1 MKAIQ
6 FTFATICLT
15 VTFLA
20 ATGCNNNQ
28 APATPASSST
38 TEVVNTTTKSSFERV
53 IKHVAGETIL
63 KEAPRNIAILDYSYI
78 DYLTALEMKPGSTV
92 SFVDNELPPYLS
104 EQVQADEITFLGP
117 IGGVNPEKVLA
128 ADPDLI
134 IGTSPGQEKIYDQ
147 LSKISNTIL
156 LSQSAFDWRHTLNE
170 FANIIGKEDKAIQ
183 LIANYDE
190 KMKASAELVKATI
203 GNESVLFLRVLEKD
217 YRVYGKVSPA
227 GSVLYNDLALKAPE
241 GVPMDKKLQVISI
254 EVMPELNPDH
264 IFLLVQE
271 DAEEKMGELQNNPL
285 WKNINAVK
293 NNRIYPVDQRLWIQG
308 EGPIASSIMLDQ
320 AVKELTKK

>member
-1 MKAIQ
+1 MIYIQKLQTSTKKLIHHFFMVEALGTRFLFFTKKYGAKEGIIILLIDNEYHYHIFFRSIFSILLGIYNLEGTDNMKAIQ

-134 IGTSPGQEKIYDQ
+134 IGTSPVRKKYMINYPKF
-147 LSKISNTIL
+147 LIL
-156 LSQSAFDWRHTLNE
+156 F
-170 FANIIGKEDKAIQ
+170 
-183 LIANYDE
+183 Y
-190 KMKASAELVKATI
+190 
-203 GNESVLFLRVLEKD
+203 
-217 YRVYGKVSPA
+217 YP
-227 GSVLYNDLALKAPE
+227 
-241 GVPMDKKLQVISI
+241 
-254 EVMPELNPDH
+254 
-264 IFLLVQE
+264 
-271 DAEEKMGELQNNPL
+271 NPL
-285 WKNINAVK
+285 STGGT
-293 NNRIYPVDQRLWIQG
+293 R
-308 EGPIASSIMLDQ
+308 
-320 AVKELTKK
+320 